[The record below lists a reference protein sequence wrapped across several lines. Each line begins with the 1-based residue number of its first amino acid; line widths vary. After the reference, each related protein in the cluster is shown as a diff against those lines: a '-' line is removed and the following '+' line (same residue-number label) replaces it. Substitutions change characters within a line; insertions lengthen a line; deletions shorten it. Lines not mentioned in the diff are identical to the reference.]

1 MNPIVE
7 KGAWVM
13 LAVGIAIYL
22 FAILSAGCSTPPQPK
37 MYDLLHEDKYKDYA
51 YKSVT
56 KKDYDPPKEDA

>member
-1 MNPIVE
+1 
-7 KGAWVM
+7 M